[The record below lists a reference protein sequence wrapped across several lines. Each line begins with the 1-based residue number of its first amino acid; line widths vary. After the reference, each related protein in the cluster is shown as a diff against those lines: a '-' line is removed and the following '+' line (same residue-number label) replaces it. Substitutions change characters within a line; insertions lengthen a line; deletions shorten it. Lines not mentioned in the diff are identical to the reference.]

1 MKTTPTVLPIYSI
14 NNRKD
19 KIDPKPQYQRG
30 SVWSEEKKQLL
41 IDTILRN
48 YDIPKFY
55 LRVVDGGDYEHE
67 VVDGQQR
74 LRALW
79 SFLNNEFPLGEESKD
94 FEDLPDL
101 SGKYY
106 KDLNGDEQDRICGFS
121 LAITEIRD
129 ASEVEVRDLFLRLQ
143 EGTTLTPPEKRN
155 AMVGNMRDFV
165 HELSSAPV
173 LLKTSTKNDRFQHD
187 DWIAHIAKLELNKG
201 PVDVKAADLKKL
213 YEDEKSFNV
222 ESKEAK
228 KIKRVINYMNK
239 IFTDNTPELRI
250 KWGFVDLYLLVSS
263 FIDNYDVGKRHQDF
277 YDFYIGIEKDRND
290 VCDPADL
297 LSAGGEWNRDLYD
310 YISSFQREGAKRANI
325 ETRHEVYVRKFLSDY
340 PDLTPKDPKR
350 IFNEHERVVIWRV
363 ANMKCQS
370 CKKKIT
376 LKEMHADHVMPHSKG
391 GVTTIENGQSLCST
405 CNLKKGQ
412 D

>member
-1 MKTTPTVLPIYSI
+1 MKTTPTVLPIYSV

-19 KIDPKPQYQRG
+19 KVDPKPQYQRG

-48 YDIPKFY
+48 YDLPKFY

-74 LRALW
+74 LRAIW
-79 SFLNNEFPLGEESKD
+79 GFLKNEFPLGEESKD
-94 FEDLPDL
+94 FGDLPDL

-106 KDLNGDEQDRICGFS
+106 KDLSGDQQDRIGAFS

-165 HELSSAPV
+165 HELGSAPL

-187 DWIAHIAKLELNKG
+187 DWIAHVTSLELNKG
-201 PVDVKAADLKKL
+201 PINVKAADLKKL
-213 YEDEKSFNV
+213 YEDEQAFDV
-222 ESKEAK
+222 ESTDAK
-228 KIKRVINYMNK
+228 KIKRVINFMNK
-239 IFTDNTPELRI
+239 AFADNTPELGI

-263 FIDNYDVGKRHQDF
+263 FIESYDIRKRHQDF
-277 YDFYIGIEKDRND
+277 YDFYIGLEKDRRS
-290 VCDPADL
+290 VVDPADL
-297 LSAGGEWNRDLYD
+297 LTAGGGWNRDLYD
-310 YISSFQREGAKRANI
+310 YISSFQREGAKRENI
-325 ETRHEVYVRKFLSDY
+325 EARHGVYVRKFLSDY
-340 PDLTPKDPKR
+340 PDLVPKDPKR
-350 IFNEHERVVIWRV
+350 IFNNNERIVIWRA

-376 LKEMHADHVMPHSKG
+376 LKEMHADHIKPHSKG
-391 GVTTIENGQSLCST
+391 GKTTIANGQCLCSK
-405 CNLKKGQ
+405 CNLKKSGS
-412 D
+412 